1 MSNNKYWQSLEQRD
15 ETPEFKEQA
24 AKEFQDE
31 MPVFDYVDDTTKV
44 ESTGRRD
51 FLKMMGFSISAAA
64 IASSCKIPVK
74 KAIPYVFNL
83 DQSSRIPEL
92 VPGIADYFATSYAE
106 GGDFSSILVKT
117 RENRPIKI
125 EGNTA
130 APFVKGGTTARAQAS
145 VLSLYDV
152 ARLTQPKK
160 KGESITWEQADSEI
174 AKKLTKIS
182 AEGGK
187 IVIISNTNY
196 SLATQKA
203 LATFKAKY
211 PTTQV
216 VTYDPVSLYAI
227 RKANQITLG
236 ESIIPT
242 YLFDKAKVIA
252 GFNCDFLGGFVN
264 ATENAKRYSANRVPT
279 KENPNMSRH
288 YHFQSYVSITSAS
301 ADYKHSIKPSQEK
314 AVLMALYNKIAASTG
329 ASSLANVTIS
339 DLQES
344 VNKLAAELLANRGE
358 SIVISGTNNVD
369 IQLLTNAIN
378 AMLGNYGSTIDTAA
392 ALNLKQGNDEALK
405 ALSDDTSVKAVLLLN
420 SNPVYDSVF
429 ADKIKNIITKAELS
443 VSFADRLDESAE
455 LVQYITPD
463 NHYLESWD
471 VLEPKKG
478 YISFV
483 QPTINQLFD
492 TRQAFVSLSEFAGAT
507 TTAYD
512 LIKSAG
518 EGFTTGFI
526 ASLGN
531 TSWESA
537 LQTGFIN
544 NVSESASG
552 SANLSATVSAI
563 NTKLPTSNGIE
574 VIFYESV
581 ALADG
586 KEANNPFLQEM
597 PDPITRTSWDNF
609 IALPYTFAINNGIKA
624 MSQDSTVKTAKIT
637 LANKE
642 VVLPVIISYGQAQ
655 DTVAIALGYGRS
667 QGVGPA
673 AFGSG
678 QNVYPFL
685 TYDNGTV
692 SYSAGS
698 AAYETLK
705 GTHKM
710 GMSQRYHTLQ
720 EDNNLY
726 NRPRRFRNNIVKE
739 ANLEQFRKDDT
750 AGNEDR
756 AKIKDHLTTLYKGY
770 DSPGHHWSM
779 AVDLNSCIG
788 CAACVISCNIE
799 NNVPVIGREEMSNTR
814 SMHWL
819 RIDRYYSGDP
829 DNPDVAFQ
837 PLMCQHCDNA
847 PCENVCPVNATNHSS
862 EGLNQMAYNRCIGT
876 KYCANN
882 CPFKVRKFNWYD
894 YQGNDSFGGWND
906 PTDASYMYDNLTRM
920 VLNPDVTV
928 RSRGVIEKCSFCV
941 QRIQASKLTAKTEG
955 RPLKDGDVKT
965 ACQTACP
972 TNSISFGDRN
982 DKNSEIHRIFFDNG
996 RNYHLYEE
1004 QHFMTNVGYQVK
1016 IRNTDEEPEFT
1027 FVGAKEDKA

>member
-15 ETPEFKEQA
+15 ETPEFKEKA
-24 AKEFQDE
+24 AKEFQE
-31 MPVFDYVDDTTKV
+31 ELPVFDFVEDTTKV

-64 IASSCKIPVK
+64 IASSCKIPVN

-92 VPGIADYFATSYAE
+92 VPGIADYFASSYAE

-117 RENRPIKI
+117 RENRPIKVD
-125 EGNTA
+125 GNTSS
-130 APFVKGGTTARAQAS
+130 PFTKGGSTGRAQAS
-145 VLSLYDV
+145 VLGLYDV

-160 KGESITWEQADSEI
+160 KGESITWEQADKEI
-174 AKKLTKIS
+174 ADKLSTIS
-182 AEGGK
+182 AAGGK
-187 IVIISNTNY
+187 IAIITNTNY
-196 SLATQKA
+196 SLATKKA
-203 LATFKAKY
+203 LETFKAKY

-216 VTYDPVSLYAI
+216 VTYDPTSLYAI
-227 RKANQITLG
+227 RKANQISLG
-236 ESIIPT
+236 SAIIPT

-264 ATENAKRYSANRVPT
+264 ATENAKRYSSNRVPT

-288 YHFQSYVSITSAS
+288 YHFQSYITITSAS

-314 AVLMALYNKIAASTG
+314 AVLLALYNKIAASSG
-329 ASSLANVTIS
+329 ATSLSAVKIN
-339 DLQES
+339 DLQAPID
-344 VNKLAAELLANRGE
+344 KLAAELLANKGE
-358 SIVISGTNNVD
+358 SLVVSGTNNVD

-392 ALNLKQGNDEALK
+392 SLNLKQGNDEELK
-405 ALSDDTSVKAVLLLN
+405 ALSDDTSIKAVLLLN

-429 ADKIKNIITKAELS
+429 ADKFKNIIKKAELS

-492 TRQAFVSLSEFAGAT
+492 TRQSSLTLNQLAGNPITAFDLMKSVGESYT
-507 TTAYD
+507 T
-512 LIKSAG
+512 S
-518 EGFTTGFI
+518 FI
-526 ASLGN
+526 PTLGN

-537 LQTGFIN
+537 LQSGFIN
-544 NVSESASG
+544 NVSETASG

-563 NTKLPTSNGIE
+563 NTTVPKSNGIE

-581 ALADG
+581 AIADG
-586 KEANNPFLQEM
+586 RDANNPFLQEM

-609 IALPYTFAINNGIKA
+609 IALPYTFAINNGIEA
-624 MSQDSTVKTAKIT
+624 MRQESTVKTAKVK
-637 LANKE
+637 ANGKE
-642 VVLPVIISYGQAQ
+642 IVLPVIISYGQAQ
-655 DTVAIALGYGRS
+655 DTIAIALGYGRS
-667 QGVGPA
+667 KGVGPA

-678 QNVYPFL
+678 QNAYPFL
-685 TYDNGTV
+685 KYENGTV
-692 SYSAGS
+692 SYSSFS
-698 AAYETLK
+698 AEYETLA
-705 GTHKM
+705 GTHQM

-739 ANLEQFRKDDT
+739 ANLAEYRENEN

-756 AKIKDHLTTLYKGY
+756 EKIKHHLTTLYKGY

-788 CAACVISCNIE
+788 CGACVISCNVE
-799 NNVPVIGREEMSNTR
+799 NNVPVIGRKEMSNTR

-906 PTDASYMYDNLTRM
+906 PTDASYMYNDLTRM

-955 RPLKDGDVKT
+955 RPLKDGDIKT

-972 TNSISFGDRN
+972 TNSITFGDRN
-982 DKNSEIHRIFFDNG
+982 DKNSEVHRIFFESA

-1004 QHFMTNVGYQVK
+1004 MHFMTNVGYQVK
-1016 IRNTDEEPEFT
+1016 IRNTDEKPEFT
-1027 FVGAKEDKA
+1027 FIGAKEDKA

>member
-24 AKEFQDE
+24 AKEFQE
-31 MPVFDYVDDTTKV
+31 ELPVFDFVEDTTKV

-64 IASSCKIPVK
+64 IASSCKIPVN

-106 GGDFSSILVKT
+106 GGDFASILVKT

-130 APFVKGGTTARAQAS
+130 APFTKGGTTARAQAS
-145 VLSLYDV
+145 VLGMYDV

-160 KGESITWEQADSEI
+160 KGESITWEQADAEI
-174 AKKLTKIS
+174 AKKLSEIS
-182 AEGGK
+182 AAGGK
-187 IVIISNTNY
+187 IVVISNTNY

-203 LATFKAKY
+203 LDTFKAKY

-236 ESIIPT
+236 SAIIPT

-279 KENPNMSRH
+279 KANPTMSRH
-288 YHFQSYVSITSAS
+288 YHFQSYVSITSSS

-314 AVLMALYNKIAASTG
+314 AVLMALYNKIAGSTSASP
-329 ASSLANVTIS
+329 LAKANIA
-339 DLQES
+339 DLQAP
-344 VNKLAAELLANRGE
+344 VDKLAAELLANRGE
-358 SIVISGTNNVD
+358 SIVVSGTNNVD

-392 ALNLKQGNDEALK
+392 VLNLKQGNDEALK

-429 ADKIKNIITKAELS
+429 ADKIKNIITKADLS

-463 NHYLESWD
+463 SHFLESWD
-471 VLEPKKG
+471 ILEPKKG

-492 TRQAFVSLSEFAGAT
+492 TRQAAVTLSELAGNT
-507 TTAYD
+507 TTAFD
-512 LIKSAG
+512 LVKSAG
-518 EGFTTGFI
+518 QGFTTSFI
-526 ASLGN
+526 PSLGN
-531 TSWESA
+531 TAWESA

-544 NVSESASG
+544 NVSDSASG
-552 SANLSATVSAI
+552 SANLAATVGAI
-563 NTKLPTSNGIE
+563 SSKMPVSNGIE
-574 VIFYESV
+574 VVFYESV

-597 PDPITRTSWDNF
+597 PDPITRVSWDNY

-624 MSQDSTVKTAKIT
+624 MSQDSTVKTAKVT

-642 VVLPVIISYGQAQ
+642 LVLPVIISYGQAQ

-667 QGVGPA
+667 EGVGPA

-678 QNVYPFL
+678 KNAYPFL
-685 TYDNGTV
+685 TYDNGVV

-698 AAYETLK
+698 ATYETLAA
-705 GTHKM
+705 THQL

-739 ANLEQFRKDDT
+739 ANLAQFQASET

-756 AKIKDHLTTLYKGY
+756 AKIKEHLTTLYKGY

-779 AVDLNSCIG
+779 AVDLNACIG
-788 CAACVISCNIE
+788 CGACVISCNVE
-799 NNVPVIGREEMSNTR
+799 NNVPVIGRKEMSNTR
-814 SMHWL
+814 SMHWI

-894 YQGNDSFGGWND
+894 YQGNDSFGAWND
-906 PTDASYMYDNLTRM
+906 PTDASYMYADLTRM

-955 RPLKDGDVKT
+955 RMLRDGDVKT

-982 DKNSEIHRIFFDNG
+982 DKNSEVHNIFFESG

-1027 FVGAKEDKA
+1027 FIGAKEDKA